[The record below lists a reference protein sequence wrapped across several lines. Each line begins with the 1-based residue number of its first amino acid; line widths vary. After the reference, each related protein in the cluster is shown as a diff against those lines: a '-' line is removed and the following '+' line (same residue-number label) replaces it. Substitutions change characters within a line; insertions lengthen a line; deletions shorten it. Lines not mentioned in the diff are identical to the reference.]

1 MSGAGDT
8 GYALLNQRITFDMG
22 RNLPSITQVFQED
35 KEYLVRFR
43 RLLPRHEHW
52 VIDDLLSF
60 AHKHIPAVAY
70 AGHPLPFVMFL
81 LAILV
86 EQHKQLNR
94 LEEALHALREGL
106 NG

>member
-1 MSGAGDT
+1 MSGK
-8 GYALLNQRITFDMG
+8 YLLSPSKLPGSSDMG
-22 RNLPSITQVFQED
+22 RNLPSITQVFLED
-35 KEYLVRFR
+35 KEYLLRFR

-52 VIDDLLSF
+52 VIDELLAN

-81 LAILV
+81 LAMLV
-86 EQHKQLNR
+86 EQHKRLKR
-94 LEEALHALREGL
+94 LEDALYALQEGR

>member
-1 MSGAGDT
+1 
-8 GYALLNQRITFDMG
+8 MG

-35 KEYLVRFR
+35 KKNLICFR

-52 VIDDLLSF
+52 VIDELLAF

-81 LAILV
+81 LAMLV
-86 EQHKQLNR
+86 EQHRR
-94 LEEALHALREGL
+94 LKRVELGVALCALAEAGEGR
-106 NG
+106 NA

>member
-1 MSGAGDT
+1 MDGKRPRSPRGLPDS
-8 GYALLNQRITFDMG
+8 FEMG

-52 VIDDLLSF
+52 IIDELLAF
-60 AHKHIPAVAY
+60 AHRHIPAVAY

-81 LAILV
+81 LAMLV
-86 EQHKQLNR
+86 EQHKQLKR
-94 LEEALHALREGL
+94 LEDALHAIKEGR